1 MVRKKTR
8 TFATAF
14 MKTEFHDCYIGIWC
28 NGNTTDSGPVIPGSN
43 PGIPTNFS
51 FTSGIWCNGNTT
63 DSGPVIPGSNPG
75 IPTANRASFSN
86 ERCFFGICVFL
97 QPKAFSPAKS
107 FLMAKR
113 KWRRLG
119 GKTEIP
125 YNTLSLSTSIVG
137 GLSVRYTYSYL
148 FSASMALIF
157 CLTSSR
163 SLFSLSTL
171 RFISSSRLLP
181 FLLAALR
188 KPRLFS

>member
-14 MKTEFHDCYIGIWC
+14 MKTEFHDCYI
-28 NGNTTDSGPVIPGSN
+28 
-43 PGIPTNFS
+43 
-51 FTSGIWCNGNTT
+51 GIWCNGNTT

-119 GKTEIP
+119 AKQKSPTI
-125 YNTLSLSTSIVG
+125 LSLSTSIVG

>member
-1 MVRKKTR
+1 MIAILGYGVMVTLQILVLSFLVRIR
-8 TFATAF
+8 VSQLPIGHLSVMRDAF
-14 MKTEFHDCYIGIWC
+14 LVSVF
-28 NGNTTDSGPVIPGSN
+28 
-43 PGIPTNFS
+43 FS
-51 FTSGIWCNGNTT
+51 SQKL
-63 DSGPVIPGSNPG
+63 S
-75 IPTANRASFSN
+75 
-86 ERCFFGICVFL
+86 L
-97 QPKAFSPAKS
+97 QPKAFLWQNVSGGGWGAKQKSP
-107 FLMAKR
+107 
-113 KWRRLG
+113 
-119 GKTEIP
+119 TI
-125 YNTLSLSTSIVG
+125 LSLSTSIVG